1 MLSCITL
8 TIQTKKKRSFK
19 VECSELGAKDI
30 IVYGPKDEIILAEKA
45 RVR

>member
-8 TIQTKKKRSFK
+8 TIPKKKRSFK
-19 VECSELGAKDI
+19 VECPELGAKDI
-30 IVYGPKDEIILAEKA
+30 IVYGPKDEIVLAEKA